1 MQTPALEWS
10 AAQVHDGSLSVQVSG
25 DPDDEWA
32 DTFARTLILL
42 SSDSDWGPATYD
54 AKAGAVTVEGV
65 SEGDEGKIRFSL
77 DAAVQEANAHDAAQV
92 DADPEDS
99 EDETENEDR
108 GDDADTRMT
117 DRFRDA

>member
-1 MQTPALEWS
+1 MQTPALEWN
-10 AAQVHDGSLSVQVSG
+10 AAAVHDGSLSVQVSG
-25 DPDDEWA
+25 DPDEEWA

-42 SSDSDWGPATYD
+42 SSDSAWGPATYD

-65 SEGDEGKIRFSL
+65 SEGDEDKIRFSL
-77 DAAVQEANAHDAAQV
+77 DAAVQEANAHHAAGADAQ
-92 DADPEDS
+92 DS
-99 EDETENEDR
+99 EDNDENEDR